1 MHEVPLL
8 GSPRAPR
15 RVLLIGAHADDIEI
29 GCGATVLSLVR
40 EHPEIDVT
48 WVVLGASGV
57 RELEARASAE
67 AFLGG
72 AANVEIVVHAFR
84 DGFFPYIGA
93 EVKELF
99 ESLKARVAPD
109 VIFTHTREDL
119 HQDHRV
125 ACELTWNTW
134 RNHLIFEYEVPKYDG
149 DLSSPNVFVP
159 VTAELVDAKIEK
171 LTEAFP
177 SQRGKHWFDAELFRG
192 LMRIRGMEAAS
203 PTGYAEAYVCRKLSL
218 TVA

>member
-8 GSPRAPR
+8 GSPEAPR

-29 GCGATVLSLVR
+29 GCGATVLTLVR

-48 WVVLGASGV
+48 WVVLGASGA

-67 AFLGG
+67 AFLDG

-99 ESLKARVAPD
+99 ESLKATVAPD

-159 VTAELVDAKIEK
+159 MTAELVDAKIEK
-171 LTEAFP
+171 LTKAFP

-192 LMRIRGMEAAS
+192 LMRIRGMEGAS